1 MAKQVVTEIKTVT
14 PTMCVNW
21 LEANLNNR
29 PLNQRHV
36 NLLTRTMA
44 KGDWD
49 MNGES
54 LKFDEDK
61 NILDGQHRMW
71 ACIESN
77 VSFKTMLVHGLPRG
91 TFDTI
96 DTGRI
101 RAAHDVLAM
110 RGEKD
115 VLLLNG
121 ILKHIG
127 RYHAGQMLSTGKIT
141 NKEVEDLLEQ
151 YPKARDHAHTL
162 GRAAYRV
169 RWCAPSIMGTC
180 WFLAAQKNK
189 AQAEVFFNGLIF
201 GADLTT
207 GSPVLALRNKFIDIH
222 SHKGQHLSTPM
233 KMEMI
238 VNTWNAFRAGKTI
251 NHFKMQGLARESS
264 KFPKFK

>member
-1 MAKQVVTEIKTVT
+1 MAKQVVTEIKDVT
-14 PTMCVNW
+14 PRMCTAW
-21 LEANLNNR
+21 LNRNTNNR

-36 NLLTRTMA
+36 NILTRTMM

-61 NILDGQHRMW
+61 NVLDGQHRMW
-71 ACIESN
+71 ACIEAN
-77 VSFKTMLVHGLPRG
+77 VSFKTMVIHGLPRG
-91 TFDTI
+91 SFDTI

-101 RAAHDVLAM
+101 RAGHDVLAM

-121 ILKHIG
+121 ILKHVG

-141 NKEVEDLLEQ
+141 NKEVENLLEQ
-151 YPKARDHAHTL
+151 YPKTRDMAHTL
-162 GRAAYRV
+162 GRAAWRV
-169 RWCAPSIMGTC
+169 RWCAPSIIGSC
-180 WFLAAQKNK
+180 WFLASRKHK
-189 AQAEVFFNGLIF
+189 ADADTFFNGLIF
-201 GADLTT
+201 GAELST
-207 GSPVLALRNKFIDIH
+207 GSPILALRNKFIDIH
-222 SHKGQHLSTPM
+222 AHKGQHLTTPA

-238 VNTWNAFRAGKTI
+238 VNTWNAFRSGKTI